1 MAAPELFVGI
11 TTWNSATFLRASLG
25 GVRNTTDATRTRVVV
40 LDNHSTDDTVAIARS
55 FGAEVVQRHSGQV
68 AALVDLFNWS
78 RSEFTLLIHADTVLL
93 DPRWLDLCRAHLTGN
108 VALISPEDIGCGPY
122 TRPWG
127 AGLPESSFLLF
138 RTALARKARR
148 WYRRR
153 RFGLTLPY
161 RGIDLT
167 GDHVTYNL
175 PRSLEQQGLTWKMM
189 DVLTSANVPEPIYT
203 PRFHAPM
210 WTEKLARYRYGLGN
224 FYALDG
230 VVTHYH
236 NWYERALEQVPDDSE
251 RTLAPESGGLPVAFL
266 QTYSR
271 NFLHDLARGAVD
283 VPKVE
288 ARL

>member
-25 GVRNTTDATRTRVVV
+25 GVRNTTDTRRTRVVV
-40 LDNHSTDDTVAIARS
+40 LDNQSTDDTVAIARS
-55 FGAEVVQRHSGQV
+55 FGAEVVQRHSGQA

-93 DPRWLDLCRAHLTGN
+93 DARWLDICRAHLTGD
-108 VALISPEDIGCGPY
+108 VALVSPEDIGCGPY

-138 RTALARKARR
+138 RTALARTARR

-153 RFGLTLPY
+153 RFGLVLPY
-161 RGIDLT
+161 RGIDLS
-167 GDHVTYNL
+167 GEHITYNL
-175 PRSLEQQGLTWKMM
+175 PRSLRARGLTWKMM
-189 DVLTSANVPEPIYT
+189 DVLTSARVSEPIYT
-203 PRFHAPM
+203 PPFHAPM
-210 WTEKLARYRYGLGN
+210 WTEELARYRYGLGN

-251 RTLAPESGGLPVAFL
+251 RTLKPESGGLPVAFL

-271 NFLHDLARGAVD
+271 NFLDDLARGAVD
-283 VPKVE
+283 VPHVE
-288 ARL
+288 ARR